1 MQRLIK
7 TTTNYIF
14 QICTGKK
21 NVKNLLMLSLMLSV
35 AAGCKKSSTDGV
47 ISRGNPCTTDSCILT
62 SQTWRIS
69 SITDECDLGKFTAT
83 LASDPG
89 LTTIPWA
96 TFLFNHDST
105 VTLTGGGHG
114 DYTFTDVTKSL
125 VLIFNALPLHFNV
138 TALAATSLLFTGDKV
153 QMNPRTDP
161 SAEATYAINS
171 IAGDLHDKYGVDT
184 SKIHYVQ
191 VSFNYY

>member
-35 AAGCKKSSTDGV
+35 AAGCKKSSTGGAT
-47 ISRGNPCTTDSCILT
+47 SRGNLCTTDSCILT

-69 SITDECDLGKFTAT
+69 SITDHCDIGDYTAT
-83 LASDPG
+83 LGTNPDLS
-89 LTTIPWA
+89 TIEWA
-96 TFLFNHDST
+96 TFLFNANST
-105 VTLTGGGHG
+105 LTLTGGGHG
-114 DYTFTDVTKSL
+114 DYTYTPSDKSL
-125 VLIFNALPLHFNV
+125 VLTFNALPLHFNV
-138 TALAATSLLFTGDKV
+138 TSLTKTSLAFTGAKF

-161 SAEATYAINS
+161 SPEATYAIKS
-171 IAGDLHDKYGVDT
+171 IAGDLHDNYGVDT

-191 VSFNYY
+191 VSFSYY